1 MAGVPLVLVQPAAAL
16 VSPAI
21 AVTASG
27 CHCTRAAQQGHATIA
42 RRGTWTCYGGVP
54 SATNVV
60 TLWASSESVKELLVT
75 VTAPS
80 SLSFLVLEVVYRWT
94 FVKFPLEIV
103 KVCDL
108 AEVFRFRATMTL
120 FVPEKAWT
128 LTLVCGW

>member
-1 MAGVPLVLVQPAAAL
+1 
-16 VSPAI
+16 
-21 AVTASG
+21 
-27 CHCTRAAQQGHATIA
+27 
-42 RRGTWTCYGGVP
+42 
-54 SATNVV
+54 VV
-60 TLWASSESVKELLVT
+60 TLWASSETVKELLVT